1 MVGTI
6 LVPSS
11 DGDMGAYISGLE
23 RLRDLR
29 PHTLFAGHGPLIPNP
44 ERMLTEYIEHRK
56 ARHSKV
62 LEAVE
67 SGCVSLSEIAITA
80 YSDTPGA
87 NAAQAEDQALS
98 HLNELVRT
106 GAVRKSG
113 EGFHV

>member
-1 MVGTI
+1 
-6 LVPSS
+6 
-11 DGDMGAYISGLE
+11 
-23 RLRDLR
+23 
-29 PHTLFAGHGPLIPNP
+29 
-44 ERMLTEYIEHRK
+44 MLTEYIEHRK

-87 NAAQAEDQALS
+87 NAALAEDQALS